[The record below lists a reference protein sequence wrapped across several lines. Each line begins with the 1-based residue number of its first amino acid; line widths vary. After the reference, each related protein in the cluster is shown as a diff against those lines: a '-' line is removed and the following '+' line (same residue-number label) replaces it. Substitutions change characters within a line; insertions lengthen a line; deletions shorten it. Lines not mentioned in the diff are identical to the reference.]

1 MFKLKNLFTSRNIEN
16 CSVIVAIGLIVFFT
30 IDMYMLST
38 IEGNAINFT
47 PGPDTCPTCY
57 NSVPKTIRQ
66 YIGTALK
73 HEKRTGR
80 RCYRR
85 WWGGTSCYNY
95 NYWGHVRTPVYRNLT
110 VYQQQQVDKFHECCE
125 KEHPCRE
132 EKKRQCRNQPA
143 CLTSADQASCDN
155 NECPALDPGACD
167 FT

>member
-1 MFKLKNLFTSRNIEN
+1 MFKLKKLFTSRNIEN

-57 NSVPKTIRQ
+57 NSVPKTLRKL
-66 YIGTALK
+66 IGRALK
-73 HEKRTGR
+73 HEKQR

-85 WWGGTSCYNY
+85 WWGTSCRDV
-95 NYWGHVRTPVYRNLT
+95 WVHKRTPVYRNLT
-110 VYQQQQVDKFHECCE
+110 VYEQQQVDKFHECCE

-143 CLTSADQASCDN
+143 CLTSPDQASCDN
-155 NECPALDPGACD
+155 NQCPALDPGACD